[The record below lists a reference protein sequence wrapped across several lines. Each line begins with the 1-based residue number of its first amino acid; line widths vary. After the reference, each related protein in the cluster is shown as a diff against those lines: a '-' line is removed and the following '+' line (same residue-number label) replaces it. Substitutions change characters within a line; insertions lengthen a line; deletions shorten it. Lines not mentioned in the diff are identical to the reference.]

1 MNKIPRDE
9 IENESFNE
17 KKIQNKTNSNFKN
30 NDQIQYKN

>member
-9 IENESFNE
+9 IEKESFNE
-17 KKIQNKTNSNFKN
+17 KKIQNKTNSNLKN